1 VTVSQKCFAMFRI
14 CSSALIYLRNFG
26 FVKYMRS
33 KYGCTCTLALKV
45 LRNLTI
51 ELKIFTY
58 YLFPNILKYKS
69 SNKISVDMLFYTA
82 FLS

>member
-1 VTVSQKCFAMFRI
+1 MMHLYTGTEGVKELNNRI
-14 CSSALIYLRNFG
+14 KNIQ
-26 FVKYMRS
+26 
-33 KYGCTCTLALKV
+33 
-45 LRNLTI
+45 
-51 ELKIFTY
+51 Y